1 MAPLLAISNVQ
12 ALEAVFE
19 ETCENGS
26 IPGAVLAAINSTGT
40 FQYEKA
46 FGIQSLER
54 GKNTPL
60 TAGTLLSWL
69 WLVALR

>member
-19 ETCENGS
+19 EACENGS
-26 IPGAVLAAINSTGT
+26 IPWAMLTAINSTGT

-46 FGIQSLER
+46 FGIQSL
-54 GKNTPL
+54 
-60 TAGTLLSWL
+60 
-69 WLVALR
+69 